1 MNRRDFMK
9 FAGVSWFSLFLPKG
23 LQMATYTEL
32 MMKIADGQ
40 QLDAIEREQ
49 LRQYAGEM
57 ESNNKLVSS
66 WKSIGNKVSSN
77 YIDFPIINI
86 FSKVFEQDTSDFVV
100 NIPSDYNHLMVF
112 SNARSISSSPAGALW
127 TIAATVNNDTGNN
140 YGYQA
145 VYGASSATGA
155 SSSTTLNQLE
165 LGMAVGDDAS
175 ALETISNV
183 AFVLNYGSPYYKTAI
198 YLSAYKN
205 RILIQSSI
213 WRNAS
218 KMNKLNILCGDA
230 FKAGSALSIYG
241 IK

>member
-23 LQMATYTEL
+23 LQMATYTEV

-112 SNARSISSSPAGALW
+112 SNARSTSSSPAGALW

-145 VYGASSATGA
+145 VYG
-155 SSSTTLNQLE
+155 
-165 LGMAVGDDAS
+165 DAS

>member
-77 YIDFPIINI
+77 YIDFPIIYLESFHLSCDTFLIHYI
-86 FSKVFEQDTSDFVV
+86 F
-100 NIPSDYNHLMVF
+100 YLMF
-112 SNARSISSSPAGALW
+112 HIRR
-127 TIAATVNNDTGNN
+127 
-140 YGYQA
+140 
-145 VYGASSATGA
+145 
-155 SSSTTLNQLE
+155 E
-165 LGMAVGDDAS
+165 
-175 ALETISNV
+175 
-183 AFVLNYGSPYYKTAI
+183 
-198 YLSAYKN
+198 
-205 RILIQSSI
+205 
-213 WRNAS
+213 
-218 KMNKLNILCGDA
+218 
-230 FKAGSALSIYG
+230 
-241 IK
+241 